1 MCDKNHP
8 ERREGALCVRNRIV
22 WSWRSENSSDT
33 FLCTNSAQASMPIN
47 ILCRIG
53 IFLNDTVA
61 MVKTPSACWV
71 DSSVPVR
78 VASLRRREDEEWK
91 ERHRVL
97 GCQSAR
103 GESRGWR
110 WCVSLRRLR
119 PETEETR
126 SELTFR
132 LPRPGQLLVRLE
144 QV

>member
-61 MVKTPSACWV
+61 MVKTPSFGLLSGLVCLSAC
-71 DSSVPVR
+71 R
-78 VASLRRREDEEWK
+78 LILRQREDEE
-91 ERHRVL
+91 
-97 GCQSAR
+97 
-103 GESRGWR
+103 
-110 WCVSLRRLR
+110 
-119 PETEETR
+119 
-126 SELTFR
+126 
-132 LPRPGQLLVRLE
+132 
-144 QV
+144 